1 MLFIN
6 TEFRK
11 GIFFIRLEGNLT
23 KDTINEFKLEVTNL
37 IKDNEIT
44 NVLINLSDL
53 EKIDRKGISELYYVY
68 ELSKSNRGLSLICG
82 INDNIKRVIKI
93 SRLTK
98 YFNKVEDELFALKLV

>member
-11 GIFFIRLEGNLT
+11 GIFFIRLEGDLT
-23 KDTINEFKLEVTNL
+23 KDTISEFRLEVTNL

-44 NVLINLSDL
+44 NILINLNDL
-53 EKIDRKGISELYYVY
+53 EKIDRKGINELYYIY

-82 INDNIKRVIKI
+82 INENIKRTIRM

-98 YFNKVEDELFALKLV
+98 YFNKIEDELYALKLV